1 MLISG
6 FEIEVEE
13 IGGEAV
19 PHDLVCETDERL
31 DCAVDDLS
39 LRTRVDFVF
48 VFVFVLELEGVA
60 VVTAQLRGIEDEDEP
75 LAGKEG

>member
-1 MLISG
+1 MG
-6 FEIEVEE
+6 D
-13 IGGEAV
+13 EAV

-48 VFVFVLELEGVA
+48 VFEFVLELEPEGVA
-60 VVTAQLRGIEDEDEP
+60 EETAQLRGIEDEDEP